1 MALVV
6 LHFFP
11 KSPTAAIKHTAWPAV
26 ADEVQTHLH
35 YKTCLINLSLVVL
48 ILYKNGKSKLKT
60 VKQPKGNKIA
70 AFCLQKQK
78 ELIIKQAKFV
88 YKIIK

>member
-1 MALVV
+1 M
-6 LHFFP
+6 
-11 KSPTAAIKHTAWPAV
+11 TI
-26 ADEVQTHLH
+26 
-35 YKTCLINLSLVVL
+35 
-48 ILYKNGKSKLKT
+48 KT

-88 YKIIK
+88 YKITK